1 MRGPSLSP
9 PGGFSRWLRESFRTG
24 GEVIEDVP
32 VLELLD
38 VQPVDGQGFLLIP
51 GQ

>member
-1 MRGPSLSP
+1 VVRLFLLKEDSLD
-9 PGGFSRWLRESFRTG
+9 GFGESFRTG